1 MIMEK
6 ELTIGGMSCMHC
18 VHAVRG
24 ALSNLE
30 GVEVKE
36 VRIGHATV
44 SVDPERVDDAKLRRA
59 LDDEGYPV
67 EAIA

>member
-1 MIMEK
+1 MTMDK

-18 VHAVRG
+18 VHAVRN

-30 GVEVKE
+30 GVEVKD

-44 SVDPERVDDAKLRRA
+44 TVDPARVDDAKLRDA
-59 LDDEGYPV
+59 LDEEGYPI
-67 EAIA
+67 ETIA